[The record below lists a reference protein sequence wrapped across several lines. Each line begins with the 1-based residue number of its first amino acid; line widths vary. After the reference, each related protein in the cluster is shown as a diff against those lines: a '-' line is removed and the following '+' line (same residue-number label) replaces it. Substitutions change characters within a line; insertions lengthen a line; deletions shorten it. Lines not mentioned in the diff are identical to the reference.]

1 MATGRLPE
9 PSVARSPCRNQPSDV
24 RVETG
29 RTKVMCQEAT
39 TLFRLGYSAR
49 MFGLGAGIIG
59 LESGTPP
66 WWLLRRLPPWALTN
80 SYGGV
85 ALWQWAALPAFFA
98 VSMLGG
104 WLLAKALGLL
114 LTPIAK
120 RSEARWDDDLLM
132 VLGGPV
138 RLLLG
143 TIIFAEIV
151 PYIALGK
158 SPTNFLSRS
167 IDVLIA
173 ISLLWGVFCALDIA
187 AKRALDRL
195 AKAVDIKDRS
205 GVLSV
210 IAIGTKMAKV
220 LVVVVGFVMVLG
232 LLGVQITGIVA
243 GLGIGGVAV
252 AFAGQKTLENLFG
265 SFMIGVDQPLRIGD
279 YVKVEDLSGTV
290 EQIGLRST
298 RIRTMDR
305 TVVTMPNGRL
315 SDARIENFAPR
326 DRLRLNEKIGLVYS
340 TKPETVR
347 IIIEKMREYL
357 RERPDIYPDTILVH
371 LVAFGD
377 SALVIEVN
385 AWLMSQVWNDFL
397 VWREETLLGIMEI
410 VESNGS
416 SFAFPTQT
424 LHIETLPI
432 QVSASRSNSPQ

>member
-1 MATGRLPE
+1 MR
-9 PSVARSPCRNQPSDV
+9 QD
-24 RVETG
+24 
-29 RTKVMCQEAT
+29 AT
-39 TLFRLGYSAR
+39 TLLRLGYSAR
-49 MFGLGAGIIG
+49 MLGLAAGMIA

-66 WWLLRRLPPWALTN
+66 WWLLRRLPSWALTN

-85 ALWQWAALPAFFA
+85 ALWQWAALPTFFA
-98 VSMLGG
+98 VAMLSG
-104 WLLAKALGLL
+104 WLLAKALGFL

-120 RSEARWDDDLLM
+120 RSVARWDDDLLM

-151 PYIALGK
+151 PYIALGN

-167 IDVLIA
+167 IDVLVA
-173 ISLLWGVFCALDIA
+173 ISVLWGVFCALDIA
-187 AKRALDRL
+187 AKRASERL
-195 AKAVDIKDRS
+195 ASAVEIKDRG

-220 LVVVVGFVMVLG
+220 LVVVIGFIMVLG
-232 LLGVQITGIVA
+232 LLGVQVTGIVA

-279 YVKVEDLSGTV
+279 YVKVEDLTGTV

-315 SDARIENFAPR
+315 SDARIENYAPR

-347 IIIEKMREYL
+347 IIIEKIREYL

-377 SALVIEVN
+377 SALIIEVN
-385 AWLMSQVWNDFL
+385 AWLMSQVWADFL
-397 VWREETLLGIMEI
+397 VWREECLLGIMEI

-416 SFAFPTQT
+416 AFAFPTQT
-424 LHIETLPI
+424 LHIETLPLPTG
-432 QVSASRSNSPQ
+432 ASRSNTAH